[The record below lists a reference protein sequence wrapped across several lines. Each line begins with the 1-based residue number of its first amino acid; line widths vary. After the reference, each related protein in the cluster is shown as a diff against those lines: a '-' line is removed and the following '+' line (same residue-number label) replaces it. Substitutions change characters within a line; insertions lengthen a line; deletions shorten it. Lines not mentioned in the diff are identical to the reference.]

1 VIKLGGD
8 EMDGACTGCKVLV
21 SKPEGKK
28 VRNHLGDLGV
38 CGMIILKSI
47 LEKQSLRYGMDSSG
61 S

>member
-1 VIKLGGD
+1 
-8 EMDGACTGCKVLV
+8 MDGACTGCKVLV